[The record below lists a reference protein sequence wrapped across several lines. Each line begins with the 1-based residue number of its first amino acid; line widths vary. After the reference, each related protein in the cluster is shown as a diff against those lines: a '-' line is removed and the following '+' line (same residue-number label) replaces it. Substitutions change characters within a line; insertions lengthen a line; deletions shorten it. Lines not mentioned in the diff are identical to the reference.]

1 MFILNKKTQISKKSQ
16 GFTLIEL
23 LVVIAIIG
31 VLASI
36 ISNSLIISRLKAND
50 AKRQAE
56 LSQLKTS
63 LGIYADE
70 HNGEYP
76 DPDGVNPANTC
87 TSADTVLAG
96 CVFAA
101 SDADNPLKPEYMS
114 SVIKTLGSKEYVY
127 DQDLGKYAAYVELEA
142 YTPTLYYCI
151 DSAGKAEQTSTV
163 PSGTACP

>member
-1 MFILNKKTQISKKSQ
+1 MLKALKNAG

-50 AKRQAE
+50 AKRQEE
-56 LSQLKTS
+56 LKQMKSVLA
-63 LGIYADE
+63 LYADE

-87 TSADTVLAG
+87 TSADTAQAG

-114 SVIKTLGSKEYVY
+114 AVIKTLGSNEYTY
-127 DQDLGKYAAYVELEA
+127 KQDLGEYAAYVELEA
-142 YTPTLYYCI
+142 YTPTLYFCI
-151 DSAGKAEQTSTV
+151 DSAGKAEQTSDV
-163 PSGTACP
+163 PSGAVCP

>member
-1 MFILNKKTQISKKSQ
+1 MFFSRRKIQTFKNSQ

-56 LSQLKTS
+56 LNQLKAS
-63 LGIYADE
+63 LSLYADD

-87 TSADTVLAG
+87 TSADAVLAG
-96 CVFAA
+96 CVFAT

-114 SVIKTLGSKEYVY
+114 AVIKTLGSNEYTY
-127 DQDLGKYAAYVELEA
+127 NQDLGEFAAYVQLEA
-142 YTPTLYYCI
+142 FTPALYFCI
-151 DSAGKAEQTSTV
+151 DSLGIAEQTSDV